1 MTRQRPDEPEQ
12 PEEPEGSA
20 KEATAKAPKEATVEA
35 PKEVTVEAPTEA
47 LTPSG
52 DVRRRGPLPWTVS
65 LLKKPTAWVVGV
77 VLVSLGATFGSGL
90 QNLFTGLLPEGWSDP
105 GTGIQLVDVRR
116 QPMSGPV
123 LIPDGSSAA
132 PFKNLDHAM
141 STVNDPDWQAKH
153 EWYAVGNVTWE
164 VTLVGRHSEDV
175 VITDLR
181 PKRSGPCTS
190 ILRQGTVVEDKPRGG
205 GGDKIVL
212 RTDVGAPVPTLS
224 SATDG
229 SPYFAS
235 RTVTL
240 SKGETVVIPIMV
252 TSSGPT
258 CRWVLEADYVDHGKR
273 ETMTIKAP
281 GGREFGITGT
291 PEGHPYALTWRTG
304 CELALR
310 PEDWAMPEDDQPQ
323 CW

>member
-1 MTRQRPDEPEQ
+1 MTRQRAGEPE
-12 PEEPEGSA
+12 
-20 KEATAKAPKEATVEA
+20 EAATDPATEA
-35 PKEVTVEAPTEA
+35 PAPA
-47 LTPSG
+47 G
-52 DVRRRGPLPWTVS
+52 DVRRRGALPWTVS

-105 GTGIQLVDVRR
+105 GKGIQLVDVRR
-116 QPMSGPV
+116 QAMSGPV
-123 LIPDGSSAA
+123 LIPEGASPTA
-132 PFKNLDHAM
+132 FKNVDQAM
-141 STVNDPDWQAKH
+141 SAVNDLDWQAKH

-190 ILRQGTVVEDKPRGG
+190 ILRQGTVVEDIRQGG
-205 GGDKIVL
+205 GGDKIL
-212 RTDVGAPVPTLS
+212 LWTDLGAPVPALTS
-224 SATDG
+224 EKDD
-229 SPYFAS
+229 SPYFTS
-235 RTVTL
+235 RTVIL
-240 SKGETVVIPIMV
+240 SKGETVVIPITA

-258 CRWVLEADYVDHGKR
+258 CRWVLEVDYVDHGKR

-291 PEGHPYALTWRTG
+291 PEGHPYALTWRSG
-304 CELALR
+304 CEQAMT
-310 PEDWAMPEDDQPQ
+310 PEDSAALEKDPDYCPR
-323 CW
+323 

>member
-1 MTRQRPDEPEQ
+1 MTRQRPEGPEKA
-12 PEEPEGSA
+12 A
-20 KEATAKAPKEATVEA
+20 KEVATEA
-35 PKEVTVEAPTEA
+35 PNEAATEAAAEAPTPA
-47 LTPSG
+47 G
-52 DVRRRGPLPWTVS
+52 DVRRRGVVPWTVS

-105 GTGIQLVDVRR
+105 GNGIQLVDVRR
-116 QPMSGPV
+116 QAMSGPV
-123 LIPDGSSAA
+123 LIPDGSRAA
-132 PFKNLDHAM
+132 PFKDFDHALRA
-141 STVNDPDWQAKH
+141 VNDLDWQATH

-190 ILRQGTVVEDKPRGG
+190 ILREGTVVEDVRQGG
-205 GGDKIVL
+205 GGNKIL
-212 RTDVGAPVPTLS
+212 LQTDLDVSAPTLS
-224 SATDG
+224 SVEDG

-240 SKGETVVIPIMV
+240 SKGETVVIPITA

-258 CRWVLEADYVDHGKR
+258 CRWVLEVDYVDHGKR
-273 ETMTIKAP
+273 ELMTIKAP
-281 GGREFGITGT
+281 GGREFGITGI
-291 PEGHPYALTWRTG
+291 PEGHPYQLTWIHE
-304 CELALR
+304 CQQAMR
-310 PEDWAMPEDDQPQ
+310 PEDWAERKKDRDYCPR
-323 CW
+323 